1 MNTEQRIE
9 RLIDLLQQ
17 PDSCQEAELEE
28 LLCDPECRDL
38 YELLSEA
45 RQAGAEGESEKALGG
60 VDVDKEWCEFK
71 RRHASDGHWTWRKVA
86 AACVAAV
93 LVSGLAVAAVQVVR
107 TYTNDGTQP
116 ALEADDGET
125 SSVDTEEGGITADS
139 IGQEMV
145 FCDVELQ
152 EVMEALR
159 ERYDFSVR
167 YKREEARHVR
177 LYLQVDS
184 AMTLDEVLLVLNH
197 FSNLE
202 LSLQDSTVTVN

>member
-1 MNTEQRIE
+1 MNAEQRIE
-9 RLIDLLQQ
+9 RLIELLQQ
-17 PDSCQEAELEE
+17 PESSNESELKD
-28 LLCDPECRDL
+28 LLSDPECRDF

-45 RQAGAEGESEKALGG
+45 RRAEAEGESEEALKD
-60 VDVDKEWCEFK
+60 VDVDKEWREFK
-71 RRHASDGHWTWRKVA
+71 SRRAGGGQRAWRKVA

-107 TYTNDGTQP
+107 TYINDDTQP
-116 ALEADDGET
+116 ALEADDAET
-125 SSVDTEEGGITADS
+125 SVLDTEEGDLTADS
-139 IGQEMV
+139 ISEEMV

-159 ERYDFSVR
+159 ERYGFSVR

-197 FSNLE
+197 FNNLE
-202 LSLQDSTVTVN
+202 LSRQDSTVTVN